1 MPVSVNRT
9 DVHIGPK
16 TRAADHAA
24 LDRGVR
30 LVNTG
35 GMKVL
40 IVDDHAI
47 VREGLIALLVQA
59 EPGAEILQAGG
70 SLEALDVVAAREDL
84 DVVVLDLAMPGI
96 GGIGALPALSRLRPG
111 LPVIVLSS
119 SENPEDVRNALA
131 AGAMGYVTKSASPR
145 TLVAAVRLVLA
156 GSIYVPP
163 LMIAPSQRPQ
173 PALEPPP
180 EGAALTARHKDVLEL
195 LAAGKSNKEIG
206 LALGIAE
213 KTVKAHVTAIFR
225 SLNVVNRTQAALRLA
240 ERERAVPPR

>member
-1 MPVSVNRT
+1 
-9 DVHIGPK
+9 
-16 TRAADHAA
+16 
-24 LDRGVR
+24 
-30 LVNTG
+30 
-35 GMKVL
+35 
-40 IVDDHAI
+40 
-47 VREGLIALLVQA
+47 
-59 EPGAEILQAGG
+59 
-70 SLEALDVVAAREDL
+70 LDVVAAREDL

-173 PALEPPP
+173 PTLEPPP
-180 EGAALTARHKDVLEL
+180 EGGALTARHKDVLEL

>member
-1 MPVSVNRT
+1 
-9 DVHIGPK
+9 
-16 TRAADHAA
+16 
-24 LDRGVR
+24 
-30 LVNTG
+30 
-35 GMKVL
+35 MKVL

-47 VREGLIALLVQA
+47 VREGLTALLVQA
-59 EPGAEILQAGG
+59 EPGAEILQASG
-70 SLEALDVVAAREDL
+70 SLDALEVLTANADL
-84 DVVVLDLAMPGI
+84 DVIVLDLTMPGMD
-96 GGIGALPALSRLRPG
+96 GMWALPAFYRLRPG

-119 SENPEDVRNALA
+119 SENPDDVRNALA

-163 LMIAPSQRPQ
+163 LMAAPGQRPQ
-173 PALEPPP
+173 PASEPPTDGP
-180 EGAALTARHKDVLEL
+180 LTARHKDVLEL

-225 SLNVVNRTQAALRLA
+225 SLNVVNRTQAAMRLA
-240 ERERAVPPR
+240 ERAGTLPPR